1 MPNWVFNNISGY
13 TEEMHNKYKN
23 EEEELDIDFNKV
35 IPMPE
40 ELNFPDIR
48 PTHENAIAAYEYEQY
63 KNNAKKP
70 FYYHAPSSI
79 RNSMENYYNRNIAD
93 FGKMAVSNPDKSLN
107 DIIDNEYDKKKLE
120 DLKNIYGDLN
130 TSNDKVGIDRLN
142 RYTDYIENN
151 YHKLYD
157 NDKEILSNST
167 KSMIETYPTL
177 IELGKHYVDCKE
189 KYGFDNWY
197 DWRVANWGTKW
208 NASDTNYDGET
219 IHFDTAWSVPHPIIA
234 KIAEEFPETKLYG
247 RSDEESGWFEEY
259 YTKDGKLGVV
269 GGEIEYDEDT
279 DTSEDVYDDG
289 ITEPSTYETYEEIS
303 QRSIKEWASFVNHK
317 KLIF

>member
-1 MPNWVFNNISGY
+1 MAER
-13 TEEMHNKYKN
+13 TRQRE
-23 EEEELDIDFNKV
+23 
-35 IPMPE
+35 
-40 ELNFPDIR
+40 R
-48 PTHENAIAAYEYEQY
+48 AAFEYDQY
-63 KNNAKKP
+63 KNNTKKLN
-70 FYYHAPSSI
+70 YYHAPRSI
-79 RNSMENYYNRNIAD
+79 RESMEHYYDRNIAD
-93 FGKMAVSNPDKSLN
+93 FGKMAVSNPDKPLN
-107 DIIDNEYDKKKLE
+107 DIITNSYDKKKLE
-120 DLKNIYGDLN
+120 DLRTIYGDLDAKN
-130 TSNDKVGIDRLN
+130 SDVGIERLD
-142 RYTDYIENN
+142 RYTNYIENS
-151 YHKLYD
+151 YHETHD
-157 NDKEILSNST
+157 RDKNSMLSDSIQNL
-167 KSMIETYPTL
+167 METYPTL
-177 IELGKHYVDCKE
+177 VDLGRHYTDCKE

-303 QRSIKEWASFVNHK
+303 QRSIKEWSSFVNRK
-317 KLIF
+317 KILF